1 MEISLEEE
9 TKLQKETDAEFIA
22 AEKKIKELTKLLDDA
37 RSKVCVLMVLAN
49 MNAAHYQ
56 IETHLD

>member
-49 MNAAHYQ
+49 MNVAHYQ